1 MAPTNVYFDHD
12 YEEEQNLYES
22 LTIEAL
28 SIYGQETYYIPRSEI
43 TDDEILNEKFSR
55 FSDAYAI
62 EMYIENTQG
71 FEGEG
76 TLLSKFGL
84 EIRDQAN
91 FIVSKRRFRQLVHL
105 DDNDIYADRP
115 DEGDLIYLPLAN
127 SLFEIKFVE
136 HEQPFYQLRNLPTYQ
151 LQCELFEYSH
161 EQIETGIPAID
172 QFETAHGTPSVIE
185 VSGGT
190 FGFAEGDEVSQLIR
204 EGRAS
209 TAKGTANVNISTGE
223 VTGVTITETGFG
235 YRTPPTVV
243 FPQPS
248 GGAAATATTT
258 IDSEG
263 AVDSVTIT
271 DPGVNYVGDVSAVFE
286 QSPADPIERIEI
298 FGEVA
303 EFKETE
309 EADPTQGQER
319 RGDLILV
326 NVSGRNTSDSI
337 YTFSTEGD
345 DLVNLTQTDHPS
357 DWSVTRVYDLEDIGD
372 RYIDDSNDDF
382 ADNSRFEID
391 SDDIIDFSESNPFG
405 EP

>member
-22 LTIEAL
+22 LIIEAL
-28 SIYGQETYYIPRSEI
+28 AIYGQETYYIPRSEI

-161 EQIETGIPAID
+161 EQI
-172 QFETAHGTPSVIE
+172 
-185 VSGGT
+185 
-190 FGFAEGDEVSQLIR
+190 
-204 EGRAS
+204 
-209 TAKGTANVNISTGE
+209 
-223 VTGVTITETGFG
+223 
-235 YRTPPTVV
+235 
-243 FPQPS
+243 
-248 GGAAATATTT
+248 
-258 IDSEG
+258 
-263 AVDSVTIT
+263 
-271 DPGVNYVGDVSAVFE
+271 
-286 QSPADPIERIEI
+286 
-298 FGEVA
+298 
-303 EFKETE
+303 
-309 EADPTQGQER
+309 
-319 RGDLILV
+319 
-326 NVSGRNTSDSI
+326 
-337 YTFSTEGD
+337 
-345 DLVNLTQTDHPS
+345 
-357 DWSVTRVYDLEDIGD
+357 
-372 RYIDDSNDDF
+372 
-382 ADNSRFEID
+382 
-391 SDDIIDFSESNPFG
+391 
-405 EP
+405 

>member
-1 MAPTNVYFDHD
+1 M
-12 YEEEQNLYES
+12 
-22 LTIEAL
+22 
-28 SIYGQETYYIPRSEI
+28 
-43 TDDEILNEKFSR
+43 
-55 FSDAYAI
+55 
-62 EMYIENTQG
+62 
-71 FEGEG
+71 
-76 TLLSKFGL
+76 
-84 EIRDQAN
+84 
-91 FIVSKRRFRQLVHL
+91 
-105 DDNDIYADRP
+105 
-115 DEGDLIYLPLAN
+115 
-127 SLFEIKFVE
+127 
-136 HEQPFYQLRNLPTYQ
+136 
-151 LQCELFEYSH
+151 FEYSH

-319 RGDLILV
+319 KGDLILV

-372 RYIDDSNDDF
+372 RYIEDSNDDF
-382 ADNSRFEID
+382 ADNARFEID